1 MSNIRYDSWS
11 NAAVIDERNE
21 RPLIIAL
28 FAAIAAWA
36 IPVLVALL

>member
-1 MSNIRYDSWS
+1 MLNIRYDTWS
-11 NAAVIDERNE
+11 NAAIIDERYE
-21 RPLIIAL
+21 RPLLIAL